1 MQQTF
6 EKYSS
11 QGLAFVTVDANE
23 EVSTIQSTM
32 TSQGLTFPVLLD
44 AGNVVISKYGVRGI
58 PTTFFID
65 STGVIT
71 DIRVGYITSMSQME
85 GFLAKILK

>member
-6 EKYSS
+6 EKYSP

-23 EVSTIQSTM
+23 KAATVQSMM
-32 TSQGLTFPVLLD
+32 TNQKLTFPVLLD
-44 AGNVVISKYGVRGI
+44 AGNAVIGQYGVRGI

-65 STGVIT
+65 RSGQIT
-71 DIRVGYITSMSQME
+71 EIKVGMFTS
-85 GFLAKILK
+85 LAQIESSLARILN